1 MTFEQLSDIKYL
13 IYLEDTED
21 GTICKKDETPE
32 EILKEFEKMNRE
44 YREIFDRDIITIV

>member
-21 GTICKKDETPE
+21 GTISKKDETPE
-32 EILKEFEKMNRE
+32 EILREFEKMNRE
-44 YREIFDRDIITIV
+44 YRKIFDRDIITIV